1 MWKGPYQA
9 DFCVHWEAQLCH
21 LPYRLGGQRKSNPA
35 DSFLCAPGMVS
46 LHLEVLHTPL
56 PSSSLQSLPSLT
68 PFEFALKALC
78 KASHKGFHNVFQ
90 QEPSK
95 KKSPPLLSQL
105 EKALF
110 QCSIKWLCIMSR
122 GSLLCIKAQGGWN
135 VSYSSAKMG
144 SLRLWNAVRG
154 SLNVTLSS

>member
-21 LPYRLGGQRKSNPA
+21 LPYRLRGQRKSNPA

-95 KKSPPLLSQL
+95 KKIPSFIIPAGESSVSVLY
-105 EKALF
+105 KTAVYH
-110 QCSIKWLCIMSR
+110 
-122 GSLLCIKAQGGWN
+122 AQR
-135 VSYSSAKMG
+135 VF
-144 SLRLWNAVRG
+144 AVH
-154 SLNVTLSS
+154 